1 MKKLLLLLFLIPN
14 LAIAELTLYICY
26 PDGKTDGDPNV
37 IKSINKMAQNA
48 KECNSSC
55 KKTNWT
61 IKTKINEKTNKIL
74 VEMYENGIYK
84 DSTMYESSKATF
96 NVKGE
101 PIQAGDTVQIF
112 DKENWTYKSG
122 IGLVSSTNTDGW
134 PQAQRVVMLKD
145 GKYSST
151 YKYSDFVKERVGS
164 YYPYQ
169 ACGK

>member
-14 LAIAELTLYICY
+14 LVMAELTIYRCD

-61 IKTKINEKTNKIL
+61 IKTKINERANKIL
-74 VEMYENGIYK
+74 VEEYDNGIYK
-84 DSTMYESSKATF
+84 DSKMYESS
-96 NVKGE
+96 E
-101 PIQAGDTVQIF
+101 PMISSYNNKPMSEGDEVQIF
-112 DKENWTYKSG
+112 DKKNWTFRSG
-122 IGLVSSTNTDGW
+122 KDLLANTG
-134 PQAQRVVMLKD
+134 QRVVRMKD
-145 GKYSST
+145 GKFSST
-151 YKYSDFVKERVGS
+151 YEYAFDLADLIPG

>member
-1 MKKLLLLLFLIPN
+1 M
-14 LAIAELTLYICY
+14 AELTFYRCD

-61 IKTKINEKTNKIL
+61 IKTKINERANKIL
-74 VEMYENGIYK
+74 VEMYENGIYI
-84 DSTMYESSKATF
+84 DSTMYESSEASF
-96 NVKGE
+96 NIKGE
-101 PIQAGDTVQIF
+101 PIQEGETVQIF
-112 DKENWTYKSG
+112 DKENWAYRSG
-122 IGLVSSTNTDGW
+122 RGLASSTSTANWMG
-134 PQAQRVVMLKD
+134 QRVIKMKD
-145 GKYSST
+145 GKYFST
-151 YKYSDFVKERVGS
+151 YEYAFDYTGLIPG